1 MEFFGNII
9 KGIMIGIA
17 NIIPG
22 VSGGTMAVSLGIYDR
37 LIGSISGLFREF
49 KKSILFLIPIIIGAG
64 IGIVGFTYAIE
75 YLLDKHTFVTCMA
88 FVGLILGGLPAIF
101 SSMRAK
107 VSSGGVGV
115 FGILAFVIAFAISG
129 GMPLLKES
137 KDALTVIAVT
147 PGNMVI
153 LFILGIVASATMVIP
168 GVSGSMMLM
177 IFGYYYAIINTIKT
191 FLDNLRAFDLAGMKE
206 GILLLAPFG
215 IGVVLGIFL
224 IAKLITFL
232 FEKYGV
238 QTFCAIL
245 GLVISSPIAIF
256 INTGLVSKLDVA
268 QAKSVYFSTKASVPQ
283 LESGISQYINS
294 LAILLGTY
302 PQEIRPTLE
311 RIGKLPDYMEPVG
324 VGLPADLL
332 LRRPDVRQAERL
344 VNAQAALLGASKSDW
359 LPQVFL
365 KGSVGYAAR
374 DLKDLT
380 RRKSMTF
387 EIAPTL
393 SWTLFSGTKL
403 VNATKQARAQLDEAV
418 HNFNETVLTAV
429 QETDNAMNNYRNS
442 IKQIVALREVR
453 NQGQETL
460 KLSLELYKQGLSPF
474 QNVLDALRSLL
485 TYENQLTQAEG
496 SSLLYLVSLYQ
507 ALGGGYKEN

>member
-1 MEFFGNII
+1 MHIRTWCYAVLCLSLPITLPAQKEHKYLDHALPEAWQENDSDFQQTLPVDDQWWKNFNDPTLDSLIEVAVKQNYSVLMAADRIAMAKANLRIQQGSYSPTLGLAAGWTRQQSSGHTSNLPQTITQYSDAALSMNWEIDVFGSIRNRV
-9 KGIMIGIA
+9 KAQKENFAASKEDYNAVM
-17 NIIPG
+17 
-22 VSGGTMAVSLGIYDR
+22 VSLC
-37 LIGSISGLFREF
+37 
-49 KKSILFLIPIIIGAG
+49 AQ
-64 IGIVGFTYAIE
+64 
-75 YLLDKHTFVTCMA
+75 
-88 FVGLILGGLPAIF
+88 
-101 SSMRAK
+101 
-107 VSSGGVGV
+107 
-115 FGILAFVIAFAISG
+115 
-129 GMPLLKES
+129 
-137 KDALTVIAVT
+137 
-147 PGNMVI
+147 
-153 LFILGIVASATMVIP
+153 VASAYI
-168 GVSGSMMLM
+168 
-177 IFGYYYAIINTIKT
+177 
-191 FLDNLRAFDLAGMKE
+191 NLRELQQE
-206 GILLLAPFG
+206 LQ
-215 IGVVLGIFL
+215 VVMHNCRTQEEVLN
-224 IAKLITFL
+224 IT
-232 FEKYGV
+232 KVRY
-238 QTFCAIL
+238 
-245 GLVISSPIAIF
+245 
-256 INTGLVSKLDVA
+256 NTGLVSKLDVA

-344 VNAQAALLGASKSDW
+344 VNAQAALLGASKSNW

>member
-75 YLLDKHTFVTCMA
+75 YLLDRHTFVTCMA

-115 FGILAFVIAFAISG
+115 FGILAFVIAFVISG

-191 FLDNLRAFDLAGMKE
+191 FLDNLRAFDLAGMKD

-256 INTGLVSKLDVA
+256 INTGLVSKLGSLSLWNRPHGCRGFRYGICGRAVNKKDRLREMIGKISYAHRRSFYSIYLVP
-268 QAKSVYFSTKASVPQ
+268 VPQ
-283 LESGISQYINS
+283 DRS
-294 LAILLGTY
+294 
-302 PQEIRPTLE
+302 RHC
-311 RIGKLPDYMEPVG
+311 
-324 VGLPADLL
+324 
-332 LRRPDVRQAERL
+332 
-344 VNAQAALLGASKSDW
+344 
-359 LPQVFL
+359 
-365 KGSVGYAAR
+365 
-374 DLKDLT
+374 
-380 RRKSMTF
+380 
-387 EIAPTL
+387 EIAY
-393 SWTLFSGTKL
+393 S
-403 VNATKQARAQLDEAV
+403 
-418 HNFNETVLTAV
+418 
-429 QETDNAMNNYRNS
+429 
-442 IKQIVALREVR
+442 
-453 NQGQETL
+453 
-460 KLSLELYKQGLSPF
+460 
-474 QNVLDALRSLL
+474 
-485 TYENQLTQAEG
+485 
-496 SSLLYLVSLYQ
+496 
-507 ALGGGYKEN
+507 

>member
-191 FLDNLRAFDLAGMKE
+191 FLDNLRVFDLAGMKD

-256 INTGLVSKLDVA
+256 INTGLVSKL
-268 QAKSVYFSTKASVPQ
+268 
-283 LESGISQYINS
+283 
-294 LAILLGTY
+294 
-302 PQEIRPTLE
+302 
-311 RIGKLPDYMEPVG
+311 
-324 VGLPADLL
+324 
-332 LRRPDVRQAERL
+332 
-344 VNAQAALLGASKSDW
+344 
-359 LPQVFL
+359 
-365 KGSVGYAAR
+365 GS
-374 DLKDLT
+374 
-380 RRKSMTF
+380 
-387 EIAPTL
+387 
-393 SWTLFSGTKL
+393 
-403 VNATKQARAQLDEAV
+403 
-418 HNFNETVLTAV
+418 
-429 QETDNAMNNYRNS
+429 
-442 IKQIVALREVR
+442 
-453 NQGQETL
+453 
-460 KLSLELYKQGLSPF
+460 LSLWEILFGI
-474 QNVLDALRSLL
+474 VLMAAGAFVTVFVGER
-485 TYENQLTQAEG
+485 
-496 SSLLYLVSLYQ
+496 
-507 ALGGGYKEN
+507 

>member
-101 SSMRAK
+101 LSMRAK

-191 FLDNLRAFDLAGMKE
+191 FLDNLRAFDLAGMMDGILLPSFDLAGMKD

-256 INTGLVSKLDVA
+256 INTGLVSKL
-268 QAKSVYFSTKASVPQ
+268 
-283 LESGISQYINS
+283 
-294 LAILLGTY
+294 
-302 PQEIRPTLE
+302 
-311 RIGKLPDYMEPVG
+311 
-324 VGLPADLL
+324 
-332 LRRPDVRQAERL
+332 
-344 VNAQAALLGASKSDW
+344 
-359 LPQVFL
+359 
-365 KGSVGYAAR
+365 GS
-374 DLKDLT
+374 
-380 RRKSMTF
+380 
-387 EIAPTL
+387 
-393 SWTLFSGTKL
+393 
-403 VNATKQARAQLDEAV
+403 
-418 HNFNETVLTAV
+418 
-429 QETDNAMNNYRNS
+429 
-442 IKQIVALREVR
+442 
-453 NQGQETL
+453 
-460 KLSLELYKQGLSPF
+460 LSLWEILFGI
-474 QNVLDALRSLL
+474 VLMAAGAFVTVFVGER
-485 TYENQLTQAEG
+485 
-496 SSLLYLVSLYQ
+496 
-507 ALGGGYKEN
+507 